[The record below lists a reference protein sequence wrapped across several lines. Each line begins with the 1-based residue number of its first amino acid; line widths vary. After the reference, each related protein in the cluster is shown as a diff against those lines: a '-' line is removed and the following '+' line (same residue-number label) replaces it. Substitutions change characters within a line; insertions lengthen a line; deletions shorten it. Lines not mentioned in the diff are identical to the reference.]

1 MAIRFCVGAALACAV
16 AGGTANAAEIR
27 LLAGGF
33 YRPVMQELAPKFEQ
47 ATGHK
52 LVVKWVPGPAVG
64 READAGE
71 PFDVAIAQA
80 DTVDDMI
87 KQGKIDGATRAE
99 LVRVGLAVA
108 VPLDAPKPEVSSLEA
123 FKRLLLDAKTIGTSP
138 GSVSGAHLAAM
149 AQKWGI
155 AEQVLPKIKP
165 AAIGTGGAFEMVAR
179 GEADIGFAAVASLP
193 GIQLVTALPAEM
205 QIYQVFVVGV
215 GTAARE
221 AQAARALVRYL
232 TSDAATPVIRAKGME
247 PAKR

>member
-1 MAIRFCVGAALACAV
+1 MSTRSWFVAALACTLVGSGAH
-16 AGGTANAAEIR
+16 AAEIR
-27 LLAGGF
+27 VLAGGF

-47 ATGHK
+47 ATGHQ

-80 DTVDDMI
+80 NTLDDMI
-87 KQGKIDGATRAE
+87 KHGKIDGATRAE

-108 VPLDAPKPEVSSLEA
+108 VRPDAPKPDVSSVDA
-123 FKRLLLDAKTIGTSP
+123 FRRLLLSAKTIGTSP
-138 GSVSGAHLAAM
+138 GSVSGAHLVAL

-155 AEQVLPKIKP
+155 AEQVLPKIK
-165 AAIGTGGAFEMVAR
+165 AAAVGTGGAFDMVAR
-179 GEADIGFAAVASLP
+179 GEAEIGFAAVASLP
-193 GIQLVTALPAEM
+193 GIQLVTALPEEM

-215 GTAARE
+215 GTAARDAE
-221 AQAARALVRYL
+221 AARALARYL